1 MAKVYDALG
10 NYMGDYPDQP
20 GEPNVVPTPEVQ
32 GPPAPPEVQGPPAP
46 KENELEEKQ
55 LTTGNEG
62 TAAPSTNKKNPG
74 HVGENK
80 PDKKAQLKKTR
91 DNNTGSNSKLGGPEL
106 RPKDEDANAQDK
118 TRDAIG
124 KENKGKHTDPTNPT
138 AGSQDPSK
146 NIHDALMGADPQ
158 QAAAV
163 LKKALQAMVMLKM
176 MDKLTS
182 PAGIL
187 KMAAGGIGGG
197 LAGLAGGFGM
207 GAIQNALNGAMGGIA
222 GSNLLPRSQ
231 MQALQYGMMGM
242 MSGVPQ
248 GHCHHTEIMRAADT
262 AYTLRTAMNEIR
274 TGSPYA
280 VDSVASF
287 GGYDFGLTPGSLES
301 RIALLGP
308 GGTLRTTSVI
318 NGVRVNTVVYTNPY
332 PQYYHMHPKLNGLE
346 HVAIS
351 VGAISDVA
359 AGVSNLLGVDSPVG
373 NALGDAAN
381 VLADASDIVGSAGA
395 LSRSISNFHMGGVN
409 SLASTATNTLG
420 RAVSG
425 AALASAIGG
434 NIGNIIDGG
443 LSKILGV
450 NTGGLLGAVGSLLPG
465 IAGNIKGTISN
476 HLPKTSLSAGNIN
489 NLMQQHTKS
498 LALTRSASA
507 AAKNIFG
514 KAQAESIASMAGQ
527 ASLIASKV
535 GSFSVTTPFGDQIT
549 ASVANAVTNNRAGSA
564 IGTIAKTGI
573 AGIR

>member
-1 MAKVYDALG
+1 M
-10 NYMGDYPDQP
+10 
-20 GEPNVVPTPEVQ
+20 
-32 GPPAPPEVQGPPAP
+32 
-46 KENELEEKQ
+46 
-55 LTTGNEG
+55 
-62 TAAPSTNKKNPG
+62 
-74 HVGENK
+74 
-80 PDKKAQLKKTR
+80 
-91 DNNTGSNSKLGGPEL
+91 
-106 RPKDEDANAQDK
+106 
-118 TRDAIG
+118 
-124 KENKGKHTDPTNPT
+124 
-138 AGSQDPSK
+138 
-146 NIHDALMGADPQ
+146 
-158 QAAAV
+158 
-163 LKKALQAMVMLKM
+163 
-176 MDKLTS
+176 
-182 PAGIL
+182 
-187 KMAAGGIGGG
+187 
-197 LAGLAGGFGM
+197 
-207 GAIQNALNGAMGGIA
+207 
-222 GSNLLPRSQ
+222 
-231 MQALQYGMMGM
+231 
-242 MSGVPQ
+242 
-248 GHCHHTEIMRAADT
+248 
-262 AYTLRTAMNEIR
+262 
-274 TGSPYA
+274 
-280 VDSVASF
+280 
-287 GGYDFGLTPGSLES
+287 
-301 RIALLGP
+301 
-308 GGTLRTTSVI
+308 
-318 NGVRVNTVVYTNPY
+318 
-332 PQYYHMHPKLNGLE
+332 
-346 HVAIS
+346 
-351 VGAISDVA
+351 
-359 AGVSNLLGVDSPVG
+359 G